1 MECRS
6 CGAQLPPDAQ
16 VCPECGASASRLQQL
31 PRHRRKALH
40 GIIAA
45 AAAIVVIAGVLFWY
59 FITTDRDTNNEVK
72 EAINDMRFSDAEVR
86 MNSVHIFQPSDLE
99 LRKSL
104 IAAGH
109 ESEER
114 QNVALLQRIAAIR
127 EQYDA
132 SELAPFR
139 GVIDQLEAKAEP
151 DLYVSL
157 CSEYESGKY
166 ADVIEGFKTLAER
179 GYERSR
185 DYLFLA
191 HAHISGNLEDLAEA
205 TEMTE
210 PEAEQRLMRMAANGA
225 LTADFT
231 LKHLFLLSKAD
242 ANGKISEG
250 NPKSE
255 ASVLLAGELAQEISC
270 YEKPF
275 TFASP
280 YAEYAYLSG
289 KTTDPH
295 NHLYNNTQTTAVML
309 CGLPGTGKD
318 TYCQQCFPDWPMVS
332 LDAIREETGIPP
344 VGSQKEVVQIARSRA
359 KAFLR
364 QRQSFVWNATSITPD
379 IRSHFVKL
387 CEDYHA
393 YVRIVFLETA
403 YDENLK
409 RNQNRRKAVPPSVID
424 KMLSKLVLPERFEA
438 HEIMWH
444 CV

>member
-1 MECRS
+1 MK
-6 CGAQLPPDAQ
+6 
-16 VCPECGASASRLQQL
+16 
-31 PRHRRKALH
+31 KAEVLLS
-40 GIIAA
+40 
-45 AAAIVVIAGVLFWY
+45 VVPKTA
-59 FITTDRDTNNEVK
+59 DQ
-72 EAINDMRFSDAEVR
+72 AINWPFIE
-86 MNSVHIFQPSDLE
+86 E
-99 LRKSL
+99 SL
-104 IAAGH
+104 WPVYVSQMKATQQNPLYHGEGDVWTHTKMVCEGLAADSGFWACG
-109 ESEER
+109 ER
-114 QNVALLQRIAAIR
+114 QRQ
-127 EQYDA
+127 E
-132 SELAPFR
+132 
-139 GVIDQLEAKAEP
+139 
-151 DLYVSL
+151 
-157 CSEYESGKY
+157 
-166 ADVIEGFKTLAER
+166 
-179 GYERSR
+179 
-185 DYLFLA
+185 LFLA
-191 HAHISGNLEDLAEA
+191 ALLHDIGKIVTTTWQDGAWTSPNHALRGANMVRELLWREYGLCG
-205 TEMTE
+205 TEERRQFRETVCLLVRYHMTAPYIME
-210 PEAEQRLMRMAANGA
+210 KDKAEQRLMRMAANGA

>member
-191 HAHISGNLEDLAEA
+191 HAHISGNLKDLAEA

-210 PEAEQRLMRMAANGA
+210 PEAEQRLMRLIG
-225 LTADFT
+225 F
-231 LKHLFLLSKAD
+231 AD
-242 ANGKISEG
+242 ASKLIFSSDSYAAPYLEGFWESVDGSMLVNGDKVTC
-250 NPKSE
+250 N
-255 ASVLLAGELAQEISC
+255 
-270 YEKPF
+270 
-275 TFASP
+275 
-280 YAEYAYLSG
+280 
-289 KTTDPH
+289 
-295 NHLYNNTQTTAVML
+295 
-309 CGLPGTGKD
+309 LPGIEGDQPCTIHDGGIYLASDSKTPVYTFEVFNANTLICD
-318 TYCQQCFPDWPMVS
+318 RVEDGVS
-332 LDAIREETGIPP
+332 CT
-344 VGSQKEVVQIARSRA
+344 
-359 KAFLR
+359 LR
-364 QRQSFVWNATSITPD
+364 KQG
-379 IRSHFVKL
+379 
-387 CEDYHA
+387 
-393 YVRIVFLETA
+393 
-403 YDENLK
+403 
-409 RNQNRRKAVPPSVID
+409 
-424 KMLSKLVLPERFEA
+424 
-438 HEIMWH
+438 
-444 CV
+444 